1 MRDEGRFFD
10 DMARLAGGAWSTA
23 DAMREE
29 FEARV
34 RERMEAALER
44 MGAVRREEFDAVR
57 AMAVAAREENEALAA
72 RVAALE
78 AALAARGGAG
88 RPPEAPRP

>member
-10 DMARLAGGAWSTA
+10 DMARLAGGTWSTA

-57 AMAVAAREENEALAA
+57 AMAVKAREENEALAA

-78 AALAARGGAG
+78 AALAARAD
-88 RPPEAPRP
+88 AD

>member
-57 AMAVAAREENEALAA
+57 AMAVKAREENEALAA

-78 AALAARGGAG
+78 AALAARAN
-88 RPPEAPRP
+88 AD

>member
-78 AALAARGGAG
+78 AALAARADAG
-88 RPPEAPRP
+88 

>member
-78 AALAARGGAG
+78 AALAARGGAD
-88 RPPEAPRP
+88 RPPAAPRS